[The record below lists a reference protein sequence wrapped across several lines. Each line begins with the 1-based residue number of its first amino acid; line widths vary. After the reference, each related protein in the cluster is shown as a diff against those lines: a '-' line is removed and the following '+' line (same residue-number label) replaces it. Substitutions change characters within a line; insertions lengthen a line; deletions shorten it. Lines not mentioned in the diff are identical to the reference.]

1 MSDILV
7 DNKDVY
13 NFELNF
19 LYYFNMITK
28 LTIILFIIGFF
39 QSEPIIMIEFTFI
52 IKIILALFLIYR
64 FNNYRQKH
72 IRFTELDRKVCY
84 SSGIY
89 IIIISFI
96 EFINNYTEY
105 IRKKYILPYTKP
117 IIHSIL
123 SYTKINKPS
132 LI

>member
-1 MSDILV
+1 MTDILV
-7 DNKDVY
+7 DNKDIY
-13 NFELNF
+13 YFELNF

-39 QSEPIIMIEFTFI
+39 QSEPFIIIEFNFI
-52 IKIILALFLIYR
+52 VKILLALFLIYR

-89 IIIISFI
+89 IIIVSFMEI
-96 EFINNYTEY
+96 INKNAQY
-105 IRKKYILPYTKP
+105 IRQKYILPFTTP
-117 IIHSIL
+117 IIHYIL
-123 SYTKINKPS
+123 SYTK
-132 LI
+132 

>member
-39 QSEPIIMIEFTFI
+39 QSEPIIMIEFTFV

-64 FNNYRQKH
+64 FNNYRQKQ

-105 IRKKYILPYTKP
+105 IRQKYILPYTNP
-117 IIHSIL
+117 MIHYIL
-123 SYTKINKPS
+123 SYTKK
-132 LI
+132 